1 METQVFKSLK
11 DVASERHCSHETAR
25 RAAVEGKIPAFQLWG
40 KGSTWLVHPGYE
52 NFLNKSRDA
61 EPIGDAAEQQDKNEP
76 IIKTG

>member
-1 METQVFKSLK
+1 METQIFKSLR

-52 NFLNKSRDA
+52 NFLKSRNA
-61 EPIGDAAEQQDKNEP
+61 ERSADAAGNAAAEDTITKQA
-76 IIKTG
+76 

>member
-11 DVASERHCSHETAR
+11 DVATERHCSHETAR

-52 NFLNKSRDA
+52 NFLNKSRNA
-61 EPIGDAAEQQDKNEP
+61 ERSADAAEQQENNET
-76 IIKTG
+76 IKQG